1 MTEHQHDHL
10 GCCGYDEIEQKP
22 QTTSPIFSIKAKAIG
37 LPKEKDGPMQTR
49 RISFMG
55 SPQAAYP
62 ILNKELR

>member
-1 MTEHQHDHL
+1 MEHKHDRL

-37 LPKEKDGPMQTR
+37 IDQKKDGPMQTR

-55 SPQAAYP
+55 SSQMSYP
-62 ILNKELR
+62 IVNKELR